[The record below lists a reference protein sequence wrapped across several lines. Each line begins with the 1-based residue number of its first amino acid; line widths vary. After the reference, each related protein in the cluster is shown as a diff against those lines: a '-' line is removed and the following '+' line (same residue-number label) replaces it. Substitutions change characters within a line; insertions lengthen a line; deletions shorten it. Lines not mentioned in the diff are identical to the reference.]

1 MKKKSIVLALLA
13 ICMIC
18 GAALAGNY
26 SLMRLPLPGFHTATF
41 GGTGK
46 VVQIEVYGST
56 KADGTVQLYKLTP
69 TGTTSNLQY
78 TVTCSGGNGLAAL
91 TSTNTFYVSGGDV
104 IFRTGTAT
112 NGAVRL
118 ILE

>member
-1 MKKKSIVLALLA
+1 MKNSIILALLA

-18 GAALAGNY
+18 GLALSQDY
-26 SLMRLPLPGFHTATF
+26 TLMRLPAPGFHTAQI

-46 VVQIEVYGST
+46 VVQIEVYDST
-56 KADGTVQLYKLTP
+56 VQSGTVQLYKLTP
-69 TGTTSNLQY
+69 GGTASNLQY
-78 TVTCSGGNGLAAL
+78 TVTCSSGKAVAAL
-91 TSTNTFYVSGGDV
+91 TSTNTFYVSSGDV

-118 ILE
+118 ILD